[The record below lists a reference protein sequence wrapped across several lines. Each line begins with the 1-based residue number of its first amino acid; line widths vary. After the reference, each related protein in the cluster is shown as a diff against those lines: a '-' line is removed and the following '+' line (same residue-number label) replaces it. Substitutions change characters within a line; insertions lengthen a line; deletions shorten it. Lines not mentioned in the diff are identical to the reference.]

1 MKSFL
6 ISLCLFALAGYLV
19 AVLLGKVEDSGIKD
33 YVRQLIEPS
42 QSRFEGFA
50 PSSTREEEIN
60 PELKF
65 LESENPYPVRLQI
78 ENMDGEKLDI
88 RLTGRSESNISFTRE
103 GDGRSFVYSIN
114 DLDSASRE
122 KIRDLPALGIKGA
135 SKFLNKGLTLDEVH
149 AEQLRLRAERLSQL
163 MRELQAEASISS
175 SEVERRTLQ
184 REYEKHRKERLE
196 ILKDLSQR
204 N

>member
-1 MKSFL
+1 MELWKLS
-6 ISLCLFALAGYLV
+6 INSCTTQ
-19 AVLLGKVEDSGIKD
+19 ERRSD
-33 YVRQLIEPS
+33 E
-42 QSRFEGFA
+42 SRFEGFA

-114 DLDSASRE
+114 DLNSASRK

-135 SKFLNKGLTLDEVH
+135 SKFLNEGRILHGFSGNIEGEVGTVDD
-149 AEQLRLRAERLSQL
+149 AA
-163 MRELQAEASISS
+163 
-175 SEVERRTLQ
+175 
-184 REYEKHRKERLE
+184 KET
-196 ILKDLSQR
+196 
-204 N
+204 